1 MMITTEIRP
10 RGSGHRD
17 DGHEEEILQ
26 ADSDTKKKKVTNKH
40 HQRIRTRRCKY
51 PIIGMGECKR
61 CGDRYFVMGSGELP
75 DAQCARR
82 DDAEPMIRRVQA
94 VEQQLQE
101 GDA

>member
-1 MMITTEIRP
+1 MSDDRHRFGQELKATEMMATKKK
-10 RGSGHRD
+10 
-17 DGHEEEILQ
+17 EILQ

-40 HQRIRTRRCKY
+40 HQRNRTSGYKY
-51 PIIGMGECKR
+51 RIIGMDECKR
-61 CGDRYFVMGSGELP
+61 VWRPYFVMGSC

-82 DDAEPMIRRVQA
+82 DDEEPMIRRVQA